1 MRYQH
6 SGNKPNFFTLR
17 VKNDSGAAMSAGKLA
32 IYTFDAT
39 DDGLAVIRPQDSAV
53 KTNVGPAGILVESI
67 ADGVVGEAVAYGI
80 AETIVTINTRAATS
94 DSWTSQ
100 AALAVG
106 AVLKADTVNDGLAR
120 SAASL
125 AASAFA
131 PAFVLAEAVA
141 SQAASATATSLTLTV
156 QTTSVK
162 VFVRL
167 M

>member
-17 VKNDSGAAMSAGKLA
+17 VKNDSGSSMPAGTLA
-32 IYTFDAT
+32 VYTFDAT
-39 DDGLAVIRPQDSAV
+39 DDGLAVIRAQDLAV
-53 KTNVGPAGILVESI
+53 KTNVGPAGILVEAV
-67 ADGVVGEAVAYGI
+67 ADGAVGEAVAYGI
-80 AETIVTINTRAATS
+80 AETIVNINTRAATS

-106 AVLKADTVNDGLAR
+106 AVLKADTVNDGLQR

-125 AASAFA
+125 AASGFL
-131 PAFVLAEAVA
+131 PAFVLAEVVA

-156 QTTSVK
+156 KTTSVK
-162 VFVRL
+162 AFVRL